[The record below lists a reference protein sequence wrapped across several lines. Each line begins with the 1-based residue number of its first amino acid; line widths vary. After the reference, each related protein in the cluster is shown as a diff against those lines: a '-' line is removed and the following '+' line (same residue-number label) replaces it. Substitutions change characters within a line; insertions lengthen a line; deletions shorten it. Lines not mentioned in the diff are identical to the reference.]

1 MKNNLKAA
9 LAVAALVL
17 PLSAET
23 ALAEASPRPGSRDAR
38 VTFAN
43 YSEGQVYN
51 INTRVR
57 NVTLIELGAGEMIQS
72 IAIGDLESFQVDKLE
87 GSNVFTVKPVVE
99 GASTNL
105 TVETSG
111 RFYFL
116 NVREGSGTPNWSV
129 KFSVP
134 GEGRSQGSGGARRKP
149 VVNPLPE
156 PPAQK
161 MRYAITDGDAAFAP
175 IGISD
180 DGAKTYFQ
188 IPAGAP
194 MPSVFRADEK
204 GLEYAVNSS
213 TTGSVITVQGRSER
227 WVLRYGDQSICVTG
241 R

>member
-1 MKNNLKAA
+1 MMNKPFIHSALIACV
-9 LAVAALVL
+9 LAVPA
-17 PLSAET
+17 T
-23 ALAEASPRPGSRDAR
+23 AWADATPRAGSHDSR

-43 YSEGQVYN
+43 YTEGQVYN

-57 NVTLIELGAGEMIQS
+57 NVTLIELGAGEQIQS

-87 GSNVFTVKPVVE
+87 GSNVFTVKPVIE

-111 RFYFL
+111 RFYFMH
-116 NVREGSGTPNWSV
+116 VREGGGTPNWSV
-129 KFSVP
+129 KFSVH
-134 GEGRSQGSGGARRKP
+134 GEGRSARSRP

-156 PPAQK
+156 PPARK
-161 MRYAITDGDAAFAP
+161 MRYAISDGNGASFAP

-180 DGAKTYFQ
+180 DGQKTYFQ
-188 IPAGAP
+188 IPAGSP
-194 MPSVFRADEK
+194 MPAIFRADEK

-227 WVLRYGDQSICVTG
+227 WVLRYGDQYICVTG
-241 R
+241 Q

>member
-1 MKNNLKAA
+1 MNKTVFRAILASTIWALPVSA
-9 LAVAALVL
+9 LADA
-17 PLSAET
+17 T
-23 ALAEASPRPGSRDAR
+23 PRAGSHDAR

-43 YSEGQVYN
+43 YVEGQVYN

-57 NVTLIELGAGEMIQS
+57 NVTLVELGAGEQIQS

-87 GSNVFTVKPVVE
+87 GSNVFTVKPVIE

-105 TVETSG
+105 TVETTG

-116 NVREGSGTPNWSV
+116 NVREGGGTPNWSV

-134 GEGRSQGSGGARRKP
+134 GKRRAARSRP

-156 PPAQK
+156 PAARK
-161 MRYAITDGDAAFAP
+161 MRYAISDGNGAEFAP

-180 DGAKTYFQ
+180 DGHKTYFQ
-188 IPAGAP
+188 IPSGAP
-194 MPSVFRADEK
+194 MPSIFRADAK

-227 WVLRYGDQSICVTG
+227 WVLRYGDQYICVTG
-241 R
+241 Q